1 MVGRDADPPSRARGI
16 ARSIGIYHRDA
27 ARVARMDALNAR
39 FVRPGGLAF
48 DIGAHVGDRTAS
60 FRRLGAR
67 VVAVEPQPAAMRAL
81 RLLFRRDP
89 GVTLVAAAAGAREGL
104 ASLHVNT
111 ANPTVSTL
119 SPDLIAAAKGAAAWR
134 GQDWDRTVEVPVVTL
149 DALVARHGLP
159 DFVKIDVEGH
169 EAEALAGLSRCVSAL
184 SFEFTTIQRDRA
196 LAALDRV
203 AWLGARRFNVAPG
216 ETHAFVFPDWVPAA
230 EIAAFLRDAPEAL
243 NAGDVYALGPDAPAD

>member
-1 MVGRDADPPSRARGI
+1 MVGPDAEAASPARGI

-27 ARVARMDALNAR
+27 ARAGRMDALNAR

-89 GVTLVAAAAGAREGL
+89 GVTLVAAAAGAREGR
-104 ASLHVNT
+104 ARLHVNT
-111 ANPTVSTL
+111 RNPTVSTL
-119 SPDLIAAAKGAAAWR
+119 SPDLIAAAKGAEGWQ

-149 DALVARHGLP
+149 DALVARHGPP

-169 EAEALAGLSRCVSAL
+169 EAEALAGLSRSVPAL
-184 SFEFTTIQRDRA
+184 SFEFTTIQRERA

-203 AWLGARRFNVAPG
+203 ASLGARRFNVATG
-216 ETHAFVFPDWVPAA
+216 ETHALIFPDWVPAA
-230 EIAAFLRDAPEAL
+230 EIAAFLRDAHEAV
-243 NAGDVYALGPDAPAD
+243 NAGDVYALND